1 MAEDERH
8 VTERD
13 RTFEQGVDEGGGP
26 PADQGSEGT
35 TGTSGRYT
43 SDLRPEH
50 AEPTPREAPDA
61 DPEGESP

>member
-13 RTFEQGVDEGGGP
+13 QTSEQGVDEGGGP

-35 TGTSGRYT
+35 PGVSGRLT

-50 AEPTPREAPDA
+50 AEPTPRTAPDE
-61 DPEGESP
+61 DDS